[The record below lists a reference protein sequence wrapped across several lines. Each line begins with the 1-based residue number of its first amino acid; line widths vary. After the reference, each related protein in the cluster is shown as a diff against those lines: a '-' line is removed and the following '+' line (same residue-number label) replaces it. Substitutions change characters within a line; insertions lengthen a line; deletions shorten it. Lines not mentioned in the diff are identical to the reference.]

1 MKIYF
6 LIFIFIFLQNCSFDD
21 TSGIWNNSDNIA
33 KNKSVF
39 KEFKKLSAT
48 QQPFNKTIIFDEK
61 ISLNLSNPNKNFEW
75 KDIYYS

>member
-21 TSGIWNNSDNIA
+21 KSGIWNNSDNIV
-33 KNKSVF
+33 KTKSVF
-39 KEFKKLSAT
+39 QDFKKLSST

-61 ISLNLSNPNKNFEW
+61 ISLNYQTL
-75 KDIYYS
+75 